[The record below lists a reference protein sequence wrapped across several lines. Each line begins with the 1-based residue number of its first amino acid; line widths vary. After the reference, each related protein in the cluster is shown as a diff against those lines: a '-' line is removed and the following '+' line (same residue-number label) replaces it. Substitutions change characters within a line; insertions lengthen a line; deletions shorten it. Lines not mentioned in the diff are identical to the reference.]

1 MTRHPSPPAFDPGFT
16 EQYRTGLTRVINPD
30 GQFNVHRRGTNWHD
44 VNPYLYMLNS
54 RWPVFLGLILAGYLV
69 TNLIFAFI
77 YYYGVG
83 IDHLR
88 GSDAATPFAR
98 FLNGFFFSAHTITT
112 VGYGNISPDGILA
125 NSIASLEALLGLLAF
140 ALATGLVFGRFS
152 RPAARIAFSQH
163 MVVAPYQGGTA
174 LEFRIAN
181 RRSKNNL
188 MELEARVLMMTVER
202 TDGGPARK
210 YVPLELERARVQFL
224 PLAWTIVHPITESSP
239 VWGKTAQDIARLE
252 AEFLILIK
260 AFDDTFF
267 QTVHSRFSYRH
278 EEVRW
283 GARFAPTFELDEHG
297 HMVLDLARLSELLP
311 AGPPDAAPALTS
323 G

>member
-16 EQYRTGLTRVINPD
+16 EQYRTGLSRVINPD
-30 GQFNVHRRGTNWHD
+30 GQFNVHRRGTTWRD
-44 VNPYLYMLNS
+44 VHPYLYMLNA
-54 RWPVFLGLILAGYLV
+54 RWPVFLGLILAGYLL
-69 TNLIFAFI
+69 TNLIFAVI

-83 IDHLR
+83 IEHLR
-88 GSDAATPFAR
+88 GSDAVTPLGH
-98 FLNGFFFSAHTITT
+98 FLNAFYFSAHTLTT
-112 VGYGNISPDGILA
+112 VGYGNIWPDGVLA
-125 NSIASLEALLGLLAF
+125 NSMAALEALLGLLAF
-140 ALATGLVFGRFS
+140 AVATGLVFGRFS
-152 RPAARIAFSQH
+152 RPAARIAFSER
-163 MVVAPYQGGTA
+163 MVVAPYQDGTA

-181 RRSKNNL
+181 RRSNNL

-202 TDGGPARK
+202 ADGRPVRK
-210 YVPLELERARVQFL
+210 YTPLELERATVQFL
-224 PLAWTIVHPITESSP
+224 PLAWTVVHPITESSP
-239 VWGKTAQDIARLE
+239 VWGKTAQELARLE

-278 EEVRW
+278 EEITW

-297 HMVLDLARLSELLP
+297 HMILDLARLSELLP
-311 AGPPDAAPALTS
+311 AGAPNPTPALTP